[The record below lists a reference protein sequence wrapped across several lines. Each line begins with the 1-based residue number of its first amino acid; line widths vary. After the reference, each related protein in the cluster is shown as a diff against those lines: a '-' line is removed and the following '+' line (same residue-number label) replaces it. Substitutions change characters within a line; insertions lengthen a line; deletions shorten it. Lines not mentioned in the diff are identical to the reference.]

1 MGLQQTFFVTSPR
14 FALQIRHKL
23 ILLQMFSKLRHKPDP
38 AVKIET
44 SSVESNL
51 FKKDVFQRYVLA
63 ETETLGVVS

>member
-1 MGLQQTFFVTSPR
+1 
-14 FALQIRHKL
+14 
-23 ILLQMFSKLRHKPDP
+23 MFSKLRHKPDP